1 MDNNLALCSVS
12 DVIEVCCVSAGGN
25 ARSSRGHEQELIIE
39 TNVVYLLTK
48 YVSGTQCRSEYGTS
62 TYRYGCRGG
71 IKPFQGRMRPA

>member
-39 TNVVYLLTK
+39 TNVVYLFTK
-48 YVSGTQCRSEYGTS
+48 HVSGTQCRSEYGTS
-62 TYRYGCRGG
+62 TYRLWLSRRN
-71 IKPFQGRMRPA
+71 QAV